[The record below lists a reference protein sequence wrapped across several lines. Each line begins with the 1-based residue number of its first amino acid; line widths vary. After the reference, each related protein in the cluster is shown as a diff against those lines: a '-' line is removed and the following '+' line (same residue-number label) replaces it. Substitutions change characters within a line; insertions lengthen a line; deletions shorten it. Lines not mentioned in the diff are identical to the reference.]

1 MVRIEVSS
9 AFSHLFLA
17 GLLAGLFG
25 SELQRH
31 PTDFFPGGNAT
42 LLEPMNWIAVHLGQS
57 LRHAVVPC
65 ATPPKSRT
73 SPAFKGGL

>member
-1 MVRIEVSS
+1 MSS

-42 LLEPMNWIAVHLGQS
+42 LLEPMNWIAVRLGQS
-57 LRHAVVPC
+57 LRHASEEQDIPYQQGRLVD
-65 ATPPKSRT
+65 
-73 SPAFKGGL
+73 L